1 MELQNAA
8 RKEANGHGIFYS
20 LHGAQFCN
28 CTVSWVNFVDFGS
41 RASPGGTVLVTVTS
55 LAGPVCA
62 GPVYALAISLRH
74 VHVLPGGSCGHSQA
88 AIFLG
93 ARSPT
98 LAGHPSRSASP
109 SPMVTQKVGSRVG
122 QTHRRSRPA
131 VSPPQQRIGDRA
143 RRLALRPIVL
153 SVLQAVGTRAA
164 MLAIT

>member
-62 GPVYALAISLRH
+62 GPVYTSPPRYGMHTCCPAAAAPTVRQQSSSVRDRPLSQVTHPAQLR
-74 VHVLPGGSCGHSQA
+74 LPQWLHK
-88 AIFLG
+88 
-93 ARSPT
+93 RSEVVSVRHT
-98 LAGHPSRSASP
+98 AGHAQQSP
-109 SPMVTQKVGSRVG
+109 LLNRG
-122 QTHRRSRPA
+122 
-131 VSPPQQRIGDRA
+131 
-143 RRLALRPIVL
+143 
-153 SVLQAVGTRAA
+153 
-164 MLAIT
+164 